1 MIALIPR
8 SHQDLMLYLSVVL
21 EPAAPSAQPLLWG
34 EVVQI
39 PVQRT
44 PQTGWRGTGD

>member
-8 SHQDLMLYLSVVL
+8 AHQDLMLYISVEL
-21 EPAAPSAQPLLWG
+21 EPSATAARPPVG
-34 EVVQI
+34 TVMRI

-44 PQTGWRGTGD
+44 P